1 MSEKDLAIVFDC
13 GATNLRVIAMDVHG
27 KIVASESTANNT
39 SPDPEFPGGV
49 IWDVEEMWGK
59 LCSASQNVMAAID
72 TKRIAGVTVTTFGVD
87 GAFVDTR
94 GKLLYP
100 VISWQCQR
108 TTPVMNEIGKYIP
121 LEELYAEAA
130 TFPYAFN
137 TINKL
142 VWLKE
147 NRPEVIEKAHR
158 FLFITSLF
166 IFKLTGELRNDATM
180 AGTSMLM
187 DMQKHQPSEKIF
199 AALDIRPDILGD
211 ISESGELAGAVH
223 QKAEGETGIPKN
235 VPVFFGGHDTQF
247 AVFGSGANENEL
259 VLSSG
264 TWEII
269 MARSAG
275 FKSTKKELAAQLT
288 TEMDAE
294 KGLFNIGQNYLASG
308 ILEWFAKNF
317 YPELEGDNL
326 YRKMISD
333 ASAVHPGE
341 SSVWVYP
348 SFYGEGGS
356 NNFGA
361 INGLTIR
368 TQRGEIYRAFLE
380 SLAYRL
386 RSGIEALENAGGFK
400 AEKIICV
407 GGGSKNYLWNQ
418 LRADVCN
425 LPIQL
430 VDQKETTVLGA
441 ALFVF
446 AGSGVAQSPGAARKM
461 VDYNPKIIHPS
472 ENLKRYDELYQAFKE
487 RMQFI

>member
-1 MSEKDLAIVFDC
+1 MPEKDLAIVFDC

-49 IWDVEEMWGK
+49 IWDVDQMWAK
-59 LCSASQNVMAAID
+59 LCAASQKVMAEID

-87 GAFVDTR
+87 GAFVDAQ
-94 GKLLYP
+94 GKLFYP

-121 LEELYAEAA
+121 LEELYAEAG

-137 TINKL
+137 TVNKFI
-142 VWLKE
+142 WMKE

-166 IFKLTGELRNDATM
+166 IFKLTGALKNDATM

-187 DMQKHQPSEKIF
+187 DMQKQQPSEKIF
-199 AALDIRPDILGD
+199 AALDIRNDILGA
-211 ISESGELAGAVH
+211 IAESGERAGTVH
-223 QKAEGETGIPKN
+223 QKAESETGIPKD

-275 FKSTKKELAAQLT
+275 FKSGKKELAAQLT

-317 YPELEGDNL
+317 YPELRDDAL
-326 YRKMISD
+326 YRKMIDD
-333 ASAVHPGE
+333 ASTVQPGE
-341 SSVWVYP
+341 SSVWVNP
-348 SFYGEGGS
+348 SFYGEGGA

-361 INGLTIR
+361 INGLTIH
-368 TQRGEIYRAFLE
+368 TKRGEIYRAFLE
-380 SLAYRL
+380 SLACRL
-386 RSGIEALENAGGFK
+386 RYGIEALENAGGFK

-446 AGSGVAQSPGAARKM
+446 AGSGVAKSPEAARQL
-461 VDYNPKIIHPS
+461 VDYNPKIIVPS
-472 ENLKRYDELYQAFKE
+472 ENQKLYGKLYQKFKE
-487 RMQFI
+487 RMQYV

>member
-1 MSEKDLAIVFDC
+1 MPEKDLAIVFDC

-39 SPDPEFPGGV
+39 SPDPEFSGGV

-59 LCSASQNVMAAID
+59 LCSASQKVMAAID

-87 GAFVDTR
+87 GTFVDND

-108 TTPVMNEIGKYIP
+108 TTPIMNEIGKYIP

-137 TINKL
+137 TINKF
-142 VWLKE
+142 VWMKE
-147 NRPEVIEKAHR
+147 NRPEVIETAHR

-180 AGTSMLM
+180 AGTSMMM
-187 DMQKHQPSEKIF
+187 DMQKQQPSEKIF
-199 AALDIRPDILGD
+199 AALDIRNDILGD
-211 ISESGELAGAVH
+211 IAESGELAGHVH
-223 QKAEGETGIPKN
+223 QKAEMETGIPAN

-275 FKSTKKELAAQLT
+275 FKSTEKELAAQLT
-288 TEMDAE
+288 TELDAA

-308 ILEWFAKNF
+308 ILEWFAMNF
-317 YPELEGDNL
+317 YPELSGDAL
-326 YRKMISD
+326 YNKMISD
-333 ASAVHPGE
+333 ASILRPGE
-341 SSVWVYP
+341 SSIWVNP
-348 SFYGEGGS
+348 SFYGESGS

-361 INGLTIR
+361 INGLTIH
-368 TQRGEIYRAFLE
+368 TKRGEIYRAFLE

-386 RSGIEALENAGGFK
+386 RFGIEALENAGDFK

-446 AGSGVAQSPGAARKM
+446 AGSGVAKSPGAARQL
-461 VDYNPKIIHPS
+461 VDYNPKIIEPS
-472 ENLKRYDELYQAFKE
+472 ENQKQYGELYQVFKK
-487 RMQFI
+487 RMQYI

>member
-1 MSEKDLAIVFDC
+1 MPEKDLAIVFDC

-39 SPDPEFPGGV
+39 SSDPEFPGGA
-49 IWDVEEMWGK
+49 IWDVEEMWAK
-59 LCSASQNVMAAID
+59 LCFASQKVMAAID
-72 TKRIAGVTVTTFGVD
+72 GKRIAGVTVTTFGVD
-87 GAFVDTR
+87 GAFVDKE

-108 TTPVMNEIGKYIP
+108 TTPVMNVIGKYIP
-121 LEELYAEAA
+121 LEELYVEAA

-137 TINKL
+137 TINKF
-142 VWLKE
+142 VWMKE
-147 NRPEVIEKAHR
+147 KRPEVIEKAYR

-166 IFKLTGELRNDATM
+166 VFKLTGELRNDATM

-187 DMQKHQPSEKIF
+187 DMRKQKPSKKIF
-199 AALDIRPDILGD
+199 AALDIRSDILGD
-211 ISESGELAGAVH
+211 IAESGERAGAVH
-223 QKAEGETGIPKN
+223 QKAERETGISKN

-275 FKSTKKELAAQLT
+275 FKSTEKELAAQLT

-317 YPELEGDNL
+317 YPELSGDAL
-326 YRKMISD
+326 YKKMIDD
-333 ASAVHPGE
+333 ASVVQSGE
-341 SSVWVYP
+341 SSVWVNP

-361 INGLTIR
+361 INGLTIH
-368 TQRGEIYRAFLE
+368 TKRGEIYRAFLE

-386 RSGIEALENAGGFK
+386 RFGIEALENAGGFK

-446 AGSGVAQSPGAARKM
+446 AGSGVAKSPGTARKM
-461 VDYNPKIIHPS
+461 VDYNPKIIQPS
-472 ENLKRYDELYQAFKE
+472 ENKKQYDELYQAFKE
-487 RMQFI
+487 RMQYI

>member
-1 MSEKDLAIVFDC
+1 MPEKDLAIVFDC
-13 GATNLRVIAMDVHG
+13 GATNLRVIAMDVQS

-59 LCSASQNVMAAID
+59 LCSASQNLMAAID

-187 DMQKHQPSEKIF
+187 DMQKQQPSEKIF
-199 AALDIRPDILGD
+199 QALDIRNDILGD
-211 ISESGELAGAVH
+211 IAESGELAGSLH
-223 QKAEGETGIPKN
+223 EKAENETGIPTN

-326 YRKMISD
+326 YRKMIAD
-333 ASAVHPGE
+333 ASAVQPGE
-341 SSVWVYP
+341 SSVWVNP

-380 SLAYRL
+380 SLSYRL

-446 AGSGVAQSPGAARKM
+446 AGSGVAASPHEARQII
-461 VDYNPKIIHPS
+461 DYKPQVIVPS
-472 ENLKRYDELYQAFKE
+472 ENRQKYEELYADFKKII
-487 RMQFI
+487 Q

>member
-1 MSEKDLAIVFDC
+1 MPEKDLAIVFDC

-49 IWDVEEMWGK
+49 IWDVDQMWAK
-59 LCSASQNVMAAID
+59 LCAASQKVMAEID

-87 GAFVDTR
+87 GAFVDAQ
-94 GKLLYP
+94 GKLFYP

-121 LEELYAEAA
+121 LEELYAEAG

-137 TINKL
+137 TVNKFI
-142 VWLKE
+142 WMKE

-166 IFKLTGELRNDATM
+166 IFKLTGALKNDATM

-187 DMQKHQPSEKIF
+187 DMQKQQPSEKIF
-199 AALDIRPDILGD
+199 AALDIRNDILGA
-211 ISESGELAGAVH
+211 IAESGERAGTVH
-223 QKAEGETGIPKN
+223 QKAESETGIPKD

-275 FKSTKKELAAQLT
+275 FKSGKKELAAQLT

-317 YPELEGDNL
+317 YPELRDDAL
-326 YRKMISD
+326 YRKMIDD
-333 ASAVHPGE
+333 ASTVQPGE
-341 SSVWVYP
+341 SSVWVNP
-348 SFYGEGGS
+348 SFYGEGGA

-361 INGLTIR
+361 INGLTIH
-368 TQRGEIYRAFLE
+368 TKRGEIYRAFLE
-380 SLAYRL
+380 SLACRL
-386 RSGIEALENAGGFK
+386 RYGIEALENAGGFK

-446 AGSGVAQSPGAARKM
+446 AGSGLAKSPEAARQL
-461 VDYNPKIIHPS
+461 VDYNPKIIAPS
-472 ENLKRYDELYQAFKE
+472 ENQKLYGKLYQKFKE
-487 RMQFI
+487 RMQYF

>member
-1 MSEKDLAIVFDC
+1 MPEKDLAIVFDC
-13 GATNLRVIAMDVHG
+13 GATNLRVIAMDIHG
-27 KIVASESTANNT
+27 EIVASESTSNNT

-59 LCSASQNVMAAID
+59 LCSASQKVMAAID

-87 GAFVDTR
+87 GAFVDKQ
-94 GKLLYP
+94 GKMLYP

-121 LEELYAEAA
+121 LEELYAEAG

-137 TINKL
+137 TINKM
-142 VWLKE
+142 VWMKE
-147 NRPEVIEKAHR
+147 NRPEVIENSHR

-187 DMQKHQPSEKIF
+187 DLQKQHASEKVF
-199 AALDIRPDILGD
+199 AALGISPEILGD
-211 ISESGELAGAVH
+211 IAESGEQAGVVH
-223 QKAEGETGIPKN
+223 KKAETETGIPSD

-275 FKSTKKELAAQLT
+275 FKSTKDELAAQLT

-317 YPELEGDNL
+317 YPEFSGDAL
-326 YRKMISD
+326 YGKMIAD
-333 ASAVHPGE
+333 ASEIQPGE
-341 SSVWVYP
+341 STVRVNP
-348 SFYGEGGS
+348 AFYGEGGG

-361 INGLTIR
+361 INGLTIQ
-368 TQRGEIYRAFLE
+368 TKRGEIYRAFLE

-386 RSGIEALENAGGFK
+386 RFGVEALENAGGFK

-407 GGGSKNYLWNQ
+407 GGGSKNNLWNQ

-446 AGSGVAQSPGAARKM
+446 AGCGVAASPREARKA
-461 VDYNPKIIHPS
+461 VDYKPQVVLPS
-472 ENLKRYDELYQAFKE
+472 DDQQTYDRLYHEFKKTI
-487 RMQFI
+487 Q

>member
-1 MSEKDLAIVFDC
+1 MPEKDLAIVFDC

-39 SPDPEFPGGV
+39 SPDSEFPGGV
-49 IWDVEEMWGK
+49 IWDVEEMWAK
-59 LCSASQNVMAAID
+59 LCLASQKVMATIN

-87 GAFVDTR
+87 GAFVDSA
-94 GKLLYP
+94 GKMLYP

-108 TTPVMNEIGKYIP
+108 TTPVMKKIGKYIP
-121 LEELYAEAA
+121 LEKLYAEAG

-137 TINKL
+137 TINKFI
-142 VWLKE
+142 WIKE
-147 NRPEVIEKAHR
+147 NRPEVIKKAHR

-166 IFKLTGELRNDATM
+166 IYKLTGELRNDTTM

-187 DMQKHQPSEKIF
+187 DMQKQQASEKIF
-199 AALDIRPDILGD
+199 GALNIRPEMLGD
-211 ISESGELAGAVH
+211 IAESGEKAGVVH
-223 QKAEGETGIPKN
+223 QKAETETGIPAN

-247 AVFGSGANENEL
+247 ALFGSGAKENEL

-275 FKSTKKELAAQLT
+275 FKSTKNELAAQLT
-288 TEMDAE
+288 TELDAE
-294 KGLFNIGQNYLASG
+294 KGLYNIGQNYLASG

-317 YPELEGDNL
+317 YSELSGDAL
-326 YRKMISD
+326 YAKMIFD
-333 ASAVHPGE
+333 AGTVQLGE
-341 SSVWVYP
+341 SSVWVNP
-348 SFYGEGGS
+348 SFYGEGGA

-361 INGLTIR
+361 INGLTIN
-368 TQRGEIYRAFLE
+368 TKRGEIYRAFLE

-386 RSGIEALENAGGFK
+386 RFGVEALENAGGFK

-446 AGSGVAQSPGAARKM
+446 AGSGVAKSPEEARQL
-461 VDYNPKIIHPS
+461 VDYNPKIIEPS
-472 ENLKRYDELYQAFKE
+472 KNQKLYGELYQAFKE
-487 RMQFI
+487 RMQYI